1 MIKEALLGLGLTSN
15 ETEIYLVLLNWGELS
30 VNEIGS
36 KSGLHRQVCY
46 DALDRLVEK
55 GFVSF
60 LINNNKKHF
69 RALHPLKIM
78 DYLEEKKN
86 EIGLKKLGITK
97 VLPEL
102 TNLFNL
108 HQEETQIE
116 LIKGKNVMRTIYHD
130 IIKTILEKK
139 ETLLA
144 LGIDERKFLEYD
156 RIAIKQYLTRL
167 KKNKLKERLLSKES
181 ATTFFKGPQSEYRL
195 IPDNLFN
202 PTPTH
207 IYGDKIAIIIWGKPT
222 YGIIITNKEV
232 SDAYRKYFQL
242 LWKIAKKRK

>member
-55 GFVSF
+55 GFISF
-60 LINNNKKHF
+60 LINNNKKSF
-69 RALHPLKIM
+69 RALHPQKII

-86 EIGLKKLGITK
+86 EIGVKKSEMIQI
-97 VLPEL
+97 LPDL
-102 TNLFNL
+102 TTLFNL

-116 LIKGKNVMRTIYHD
+116 LIKGKNVMRTIYND
-130 IIKTILEKK
+130 IIKTLLEKK
-139 ETLLA
+139 ETLFA

-156 RIAIKQYLTRL
+156 RIAIKQYLTTL
-167 KKNKLKERLLSKES
+167 KRNKLKEKLLSKEMIPKGINKEIKARTLNIPEMMGKS
-181 ATTFFKGPQSEYRL
+181 IISLSFFKTAKLCFTSSQLR
-195 IPDNLFN
+195 
-202 PTPTH
+202 
-207 IYGDKIAIIIWGKPT
+207 DKC
-222 YGIIITNKEV
+222 
-232 SDAYRKYFQL
+232 
-242 LWKIAKKRK
+242 